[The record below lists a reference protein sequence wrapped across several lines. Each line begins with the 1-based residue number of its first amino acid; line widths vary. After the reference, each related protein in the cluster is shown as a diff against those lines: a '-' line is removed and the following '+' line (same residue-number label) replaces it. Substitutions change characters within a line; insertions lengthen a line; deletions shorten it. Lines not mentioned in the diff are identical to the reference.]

1 MALAPDPAA
10 PPGSALF
17 EVFTSFSTTCG
28 APGTGLPMPAF
39 LGVCTPFAQPS
50 FAVYSVQLT
59 ACGADGSVT
68 GSVYRLNDFTPG
80 SAETC
85 QQNAIPFTV
94 SPGACFSLRNSNYPF
109 MRLLGLP
116 SCAAPAPGS
125 VYILETFDGSPTCNP
140 NGFLNHQALSLGTCV
155 AGGLL
160 ARDLRSVI
168 NVSVVPAPSGA
179 AALRVT
185 QFDASAG
192 GCGAVPSSALPPI
205 PDLALPPSPALSLGN
220 CSADSRGGSYRLLAP
235 RVLPTRTASPSPSPS
250 PTVSFGSSPSASPTP
265 SALPTPSAGSGG
277 SASAAPLLSQT
288 ALIAVSVGATLGAL
302 LLALLACALRRLCFS
317 RSITWSKDVDTVIV
331 PSPMRPS
338 IYRPTVKLPEGGSIN
353 GGSSGRRGAWGFA

>member
-1 MALAPDPAA
+1 
-10 PPGSALF
+10 
-17 EVFTSFSTTCG
+17 
-28 APGTGLPMPAF
+28 MPAF
-39 LGVCTPFAQPS
+39 LGICTPFAQPPS
-50 FAVYSVQLT
+50 GPVYSVQLT

-68 GSVYRLNDFTPG
+68 GTAYSLLGGFTPG

-85 QQNAIPFTV
+85 QQGAAFAIPFTV
-94 SPGACFSLRNSNYPF
+94 SPGACFSLRNNRYPF
-109 MRLLGLP
+109 IRLLGKP

-125 VYILETFDGSPTCNP
+125 VYILEAFDDSPTCTSGP
-140 NGFLNHQALSLGTCV
+140 FNHQALALGTCV

-192 GCGAVPSSALPPI
+192 GCGAAPSSALPPI
-205 PDLALPPSPALSLGN
+205 PDLPLPPSPALSLGN

-235 RVLPTRTASPSPSPS
+235 RILPTRTASPSPSPS

-288 ALIAVSVGATLGAL
+288 TLIAVSVGATLGAL

-338 IYRPTVKLPEGGSIN
+338 IYRPTVKLPEGGSLN
-353 GGSSGRRGAWGFA
+353 GGGSRRGAWGFA